1 MRYTI
6 KRYDFI
12 KKENF
17 VEEIIINEIFDSQSL
32 KQLRSTYPDISDK
45 LADELHNEFPDS
57 TISIQWKTPYSD
69 EINSI
74 NLMAKN
80 QKIDEE
86 LVESGKMEWSEY
98 AQKWYGSSFSTEFL
112 KGLTIKK
119 K

>member
-1 MRYTI
+1 MIYTI

-32 KQLRSTYPDISDK
+32 KGTYNNISDK
-45 LADELHNEFPDS
+45 LADELHNEFPDC